1 MPWGSTWQDASHG
14 SRSNCQGPRG
24 HEHKAMKN
32 YMPEHCRHPQMCV
45 CKCLHC
51 IQAPFHVQLH
61 PRDGV
66 SMPEGPSTDPSR
78 GLAAL
83 ACGRE
88 GMLLGDS
95 HMMLFL
101 SFKRV
106 AGSSLGV
113 CGVPRAVEALVESLS
128 KASMSGDWGEL
139 SIRLATS
146 ALWYCCRVTW
156 AHRRAPSSVGT
167 EPHQDLSETPNSR
180 SKCRTS
186 QHPPG
191 THQAPGAQWGK
202 RAPGQ
207 EWPAWDS
214 PCQPRPYL
222 DELHVAEDVHGVVGR
237 VDVVAAAVELR
248 AAASIVLP
256 VGGLGAVEATAA

>member
-1 MPWGSTWQDASHG
+1 
-14 SRSNCQGPRG
+14 
-24 HEHKAMKN
+24 
-32 YMPEHCRHPQMCV
+32 
-45 CKCLHC
+45 
-51 IQAPFHVQLH
+51 
-61 PRDGV
+61 
-66 SMPEGPSTDPSR
+66 
-78 GLAAL
+78 
-83 ACGRE
+83 
-88 GMLLGDS
+88 
-95 HMMLFL
+95 MLFL
-101 SFKRV
+101 SFRRV

-167 EPHQDLSETPNSR
+167 EPTRTSWRLGGSKPPDSR
-180 SKCRTS
+180 SKCRTP
-186 QHPPG
+186 QHPLG

-207 EWPAWDS
+207 GWPGWDS
-214 PCQPRPYL
+214 PCQPCPYL